1 MIIVIIPRLDNKN
14 VYREYFQ
21 CPNNTYNIPFIT
33 NNNKFYK
40 IKVQTAAEER
50 KTQNETFWMTD
61 YNTTMNHVSLMHKYI
76 YKWQIRLS
84 ENNGTVQQMSVNH
97 LFNIFIF

>member
-1 MIIVIIPRLDNKN
+1 M
-14 VYREYFQ
+14 
-21 CPNNTYNIPFIT
+21 PNNTYNIPFIT

-61 YNTTMNHVSLMHKYI
+61 YNTNEVKYEPRFDNAQI
-76 YKWQIRLS
+76 LTNDKSDYQRTIVQCWFLITKQIRLP
-84 ENNGTVQQMSVNH
+84 T
-97 LFNIFIF
+97 L

>member
-50 KTQNETFWMTD
+50 KTQNETF
-61 YNTTMNHVSLMHKYI
+61 
-76 YKWQIRLS
+76 
-84 ENNGTVQQMSVNH
+84 
-97 LFNIFIF
+97 